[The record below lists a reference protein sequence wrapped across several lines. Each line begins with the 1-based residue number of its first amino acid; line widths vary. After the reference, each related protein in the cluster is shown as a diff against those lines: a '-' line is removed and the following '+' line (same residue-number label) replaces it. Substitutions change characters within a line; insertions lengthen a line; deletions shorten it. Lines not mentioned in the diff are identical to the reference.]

1 VEVPG
6 MRGARGASI
15 VKRAVIIAI
24 FFALCAVAAAAQ
36 KQSPAHPLDLNVANL
51 KELEE
56 VPGIGPKTAQAI
68 VDFRHKSGRFH
79 RAEDLL
85 TIKGSSQKKLD
96 KMRPYLKVTPPP
108 PPPPH
113 KSRQP

>member
-1 VEVPG
+1 
-6 MRGARGASI
+6 MREL
-15 VKRAVIIAI
+15 KRAAIAAI
-24 FFALCAVAAAAQ
+24 LVAACAFAVLAQ
-36 KQSPAHPLDLNVANL
+36 GKQPPAHPLDLNVANL

-68 VDFRHKSGRFH
+68 IDFRHKSGRFH
-79 RAEDLL
+79 RVEDLL
-85 TIKGSSQKKLD
+85 AIKGISQRKLD

-113 KSRQP
+113 KPPQPQ